1 MNQQARLKFLS
12 RQGRKIR
19 LRDVRSM
26 QSGPVAGSG
35 IGIVCGII
43 YCEPGIIGRIQ
54 KCLIRKSHLL

>member
-1 MNQQARLKFLS
+1 
-12 RQGRKIR
+12 
-19 LRDVRSM
+19 M